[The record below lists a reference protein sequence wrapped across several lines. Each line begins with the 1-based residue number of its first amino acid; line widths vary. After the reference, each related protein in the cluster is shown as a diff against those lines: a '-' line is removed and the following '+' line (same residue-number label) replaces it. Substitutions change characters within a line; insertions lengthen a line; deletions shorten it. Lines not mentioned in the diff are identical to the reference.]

1 MITGTLHFALWGYLG
16 QQVWF
21 KVDEWHT
28 GDVKRE
34 VEKMAKEEEEG
45 RTKVAQA
52 RGKEAFGEKVVAQI
66 AEMMGMRRM
75 DDDEYLDV
83 LAEKALSIEAKIA
96 LIDEQIEEI
105 VKEDREGEEKIQE
118 SGESP

>member
-1 MITGTLHFALWGYLG
+1 M
-16 QQVWF
+16 WF